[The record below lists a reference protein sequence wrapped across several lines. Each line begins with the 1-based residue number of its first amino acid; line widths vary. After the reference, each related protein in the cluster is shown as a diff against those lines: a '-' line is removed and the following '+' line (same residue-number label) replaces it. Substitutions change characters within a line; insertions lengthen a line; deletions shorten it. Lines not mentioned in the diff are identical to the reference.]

1 MRMRNA
7 TLSVLALL
15 LVTGL
20 ALSEP
25 ETATL
30 SAVSGEATLGDGDG
44 SRILAAG
51 ETLSE
56 GSLVVLGEGVEAT
69 VTFSDGAVM
78 DVTGPARFT
87 LVQMDAFMRR
97 VDLAEGRINQFE
109 IKEITTGIHTPYE
122 TFVAV
127 QNGSVGVNV
136 RPGEVT
142 YNLYEGEDAKVVDL
156 NEGSQGYGLTVLTPN
171 TPYVVTR
178 DAPGDAP
185 AMRISAAGD
194 SNSRVIRV
202 GPRTVRLTPADGFDI
217 VSTPTGGVTLTCT
230 VPEGEFGTVQLG
242 LTTVMYLASG
252 DVLELDAGGNVLRSN
267 AIIHSLAALDIR
279 GVYDEAI
286 ANPGDSSPIRV
297 R

>member
-7 TLSVLALL
+7 TLFVLALL

-30 SAVSGEATLGDGDG
+30 SAVSGEAMLGSGAG
-44 SRILAAG
+44 AQPLAAG
-51 ETLSE
+51 ETLAE
-56 GSLVVLGEGVEAT
+56 GSEVNLGDGVAAT

-78 DVTGPARFT
+78 SLTGPATFT
-87 LVQMDAFMRR
+87 LVKMDAYMRR
-97 VDLAEGRINQFE
+97 VDLSEGRINQFE

-127 QNGSVGVNV
+127 QNGTVGVNV
-136 RPGEVT
+136 QQGEVT
-142 YNLYEGEDAKVVDL
+142 YNLYEGADAKVVDL
-156 NEGSQGYGLTVLTPN
+156 AEGSQGLTVLTPD

-178 DAPGDAP
+178 DAPADAP
-185 AMRISAAGD
+185 VMGAAAAGD
-194 SNSRVIRV
+194 PNSRVIKV
-202 GPRTVRLTPADGFDI
+202 GPRSVRLTPGDGFEV
-217 VSTPTGGVTLTCT
+217 VSTPTGGVTLTCI

-242 LTTVMYLASG
+242 LATVMYLASG
-252 DVLELDAGGNVLRSN
+252 DVLELDAGANVLRSN
-267 AIIHSLAALDIR
+267 AIVHSLAALDIR

-297 R
+297 K

>member
-1 MRMRNA
+1 MSMRNA
-7 TLSVLALL
+7 TLFVLALL

-30 SAVSGEATLGDGDG
+30 SGVSGEVMLGEGEG
-44 SRILAAG
+44 ARILAAG
-51 ETLSE
+51 DTLSE
-56 GSLVVLGEGVEAT
+56 GSLLILGDGVEAT

-78 DVTGPARFT
+78 DVMGPARLS
-87 LVQMDAFMRR
+87 LVQMTPYMRR
-97 VDLAEGRINQFE
+97 VDLSEGRINQFE

-136 RPGEVT
+136 KPGEVT
-142 YNLYEGEDAKVVDL
+142 YNLFDGADAKVVDL
-156 NEGSQGYGLTVLTPN
+156 AEGSQGLTVLTPD

-178 DAPGDAP
+178 DAPADAM
-185 AMRISAAGD
+185 AGVVRSAGD
-194 SNSRVIRV
+194 PNSRVIRV
-202 GPRTVRLTPADGFDI
+202 GPRTVRLTPADGFDV
-217 VSTPTGGVTLTCT
+217 VSTPTGGVNVNCT

-242 LTTVMYLASG
+242 LTTVLYLASG
-252 DVLELDAGGNVLRSN
+252 DVLELDAGGNVIRSN

>member
-7 TLSVLALL
+7 TLFVLALL

-30 SAVSGEATLGDGDG
+30 SAVSGEATLGDGEG
-44 SRILAAG
+44 AQPLAAG
-51 ETLSE
+51 ETLAE
-56 GSLVVLGEGVEAT
+56 GSEVNLGDGVEAT

-78 DVTGPARFT
+78 SLTGPATFT
-87 LVQMDAFMRR
+87 LVKMDAYMRR
-97 VDLAEGRINQFE
+97 VDLSEGRINQFE

-127 QNGSVGVNV
+127 QNGTIGVNV
-136 RPGEVT
+136 QRGEVT
-142 YNLYEGEDAKVVDL
+142 YNLFDGADAKVVDL
-156 NEGSQGYGLTVLTPN
+156 AEGSQGLTVLTPD

-178 DAPGDAP
+178 DAPADAP
-185 AMRISAAGD
+185 AMGVTTAAD
-194 SNSRVIRV
+194 PNSRVIKV
-202 GPRTVRLTPADGFDI
+202 GPRSVRLTPGDGFDV
-217 VSTPTGGVTLTCT
+217 VSTPTGGVTLTCI

-242 LTTVMYLASG
+242 LATVMYLASG
-252 DVLELDAGGNVLRSN
+252 DVLELDAGANVLRSN
-267 AIIHSLAALDIR
+267 AIVHSLAALDIR

-297 R
+297 K

>member
-1 MRMRNA
+1 MRNA
-7 TLSVLALL
+7 TLFVLALL

-30 SAVSGEATLGDGDG
+30 SGVSGEVMLGEGEG
-44 SRILAAG
+44 ARILAAG
-51 ETLSE
+51 DTLSE
-56 GSLVVLGEGVEAT
+56 GSLLILGDGVEAT

-78 DVTGPARFT
+78 DVMGPARLS
-87 LVQMDAFMRR
+87 LVQMTPYMRR
-97 VDLAEGRINQFE
+97 VDLSEGRINQFE

-136 RPGEVT
+136 KPGEVT
-142 YNLYEGEDAKVVDL
+142 YNLFDGADAKVVDL
-156 NEGSQGYGLTVLTPN
+156 AEGSQGLTVLTPD

-178 DAPGDAP
+178 DAPADAM
-185 AMRISAAGD
+185 AGVVRSAGD
-194 SNSRVIRV
+194 PNSRVIRV
-202 GPRTVRLTPADGFDI
+202 GPRTVRLTPADGFDV
-217 VSTPTGGVTLTCT
+217 VSTPTGGVNVNCT

-242 LTTVMYLASG
+242 LTTVLYLASG
-252 DVLELDAGGNVLRSN
+252 DVLELDAGGNVIRSN

>member
-7 TLSVLALL
+7 TLFVLALL

-30 SAVSGEATLGDGDG
+30 SAVSGEAMLGSGVG
-44 SRILAAG
+44 AQPLAAG
-51 ETLSE
+51 ETLAE
-56 GSLVVLGEGVEAT
+56 GSEVNLGDGVEAT
-69 VTFSDGAVM
+69 VTFSDGAM
-78 DVTGPARFT
+78 MSLTGPATFT
-87 LVQMDAFMRR
+87 LVKMDAYMRR
-97 VDLAEGRINQFE
+97 VDLSEGRINQFE

-127 QNGSVGVNV
+127 QNGTIGVNV
-136 RPGEVT
+136 QRGEVT
-142 YNLYEGEDAKVVDL
+142 YNLFDGADAKVVDL
-156 NEGSQGYGLTVLTPN
+156 AEGSQGLTVLTPD

-178 DAPGDAP
+178 DAPADAP
-185 AMRISAAGD
+185 AMGVPTAAD
-194 SNSRVIRV
+194 PNSRVIKV
-202 GPRTVRLTPADGFDI
+202 GPRSVRLTPGDGFDV
-217 VSTPTGGVTLTCT
+217 VSTPTGGVTLTCI

-242 LTTVMYLASG
+242 LATVLYLASG
-252 DVLELDAGGNVLRSN
+252 DVLELDAGANVLRSN
-267 AIIHSLAALDIR
+267 AIVHSLAALDIR

-297 R
+297 K

>member
-7 TLSVLALL
+7 TLFVLALL

-30 SAVSGEATLGDGDG
+30 SAVSGEAMLGSGAG
-44 SRILAAG
+44 AQPLAAG
-51 ETLSE
+51 ETLAE
-56 GSLVVLGEGVEAT
+56 GSEVNLGDGVEAT

-78 DVTGPARFT
+78 SLTGPATFT
-87 LVQMDAFMRR
+87 LVKMDAYMRR
-97 VDLAEGRINQFE
+97 VDLSEGRINQFE

-127 QNGSVGVNV
+127 QNGTIGVNV
-136 RPGEVT
+136 QRGEVT
-142 YNLYEGEDAKVVDL
+142 YNLFDGADAKVVDL
-156 NEGSQGYGLTVLTPN
+156 AEGSQGLTVLTPD

-178 DAPGDAP
+178 DAPADAP
-185 AMRISAAGD
+185 AMGVPTAAD
-194 SNSRVIRV
+194 PNSRVIKV
-202 GPRTVRLTPADGFDI
+202 GPRSVRLTPGDGFDV
-217 VSTPTGGVTLTCT
+217 VSTPTGGVTLTCI

-242 LTTVMYLASG
+242 LATVMYLASG
-252 DVLELDAGGNVLRSN
+252 DVLELDAGANVLRSN
-267 AIIHSLAALDIR
+267 AIVHSLAALDIR

-297 R
+297 K